1 MVVDSGVEVV
11 GGGVVVDCASP
22 QDTISSIFTNNIVI
36 NNDENDLAIFV
47 LLIYYNPVLSPNYLS
62 MLIK

>member
-1 MVVDSGVEVV
+1 MVVDGGVEVV

-36 NNDENDLAIFV
+36 NNDENDLAIFASTV
-47 LLIYYNPVLSPNYLS
+47 TSILRNIYIL
-62 MLIK
+62 

>member
-1 MVVDSGVEVV
+1 MVVDGGVEVV

-36 NNDENDLAIFV
+36 NNDENDLAIFASTV
-47 LLIYYNPVLSPNYLS
+47 TSILRNIYILKKLF
-62 MLIK
+62 